1 MNGHEFLEAVAVK
14 VDELGKLD
22 AANLVVASAGRDKL
36 GLAVLFDQAVELAL
50 VGGAGR
56 LVRRVVNRGGRGGVR
71 GVLGRVGLLVGLA
84 GLGAARAVA
93 RRARIVLGRGVVLA
107 GVVAAGV
114 VLGGRVRGAAV
125 VRAGRGVVVLLGGV
139 DGHALGRLLGAGVVL
154 LDHGGVEVL
163 DCIAL
168 GVLDFAAVVAG
179 LDLAKVAD
187 GKAVVALDLNLVAL
201 AAVLGRK
208 GRGVAVDHAVLLFGQ
223 DLGIDRAYDGVLTA
237 RGDLDGVGV
246 GREQQDGCHGGAGGD
261 QAKAREDRPA
271 ALLLL
276 RLLGHGH
283 LRLGLRLRN
292 RRRLHGGVGHL
303 LLRQV
308 DDGGAG
314 RGVCHAER
322 LHGLGGCLGILV
334 ELGDG
339 SGVVVDV
346 DERSGVVGGGRGLG
360 CIVAGEGDGDGRV
373 VVGLEDLVGLGGVN
387 GRGVVDDDGLGGRLG
402 VGCGL
407 GIGSLLGRGL
417 NGIERDDRL
426 AGVGLISL
434 WLGGVCRGVRIRVCG
449 VEAHHGLAGICID
462 SVQRDDRLAGVGD
475 GLGFRCGLGRRFN
488 GIERN
493 DGLARINGGRL
504 GGCRFGG
511 RCLGGRRSL
520 GCCLGRY
527 GRSAIGAK
535 ARVVRQL
542 RSALR
547 AKHKVSSL
555 LLMVLAFESMVPA
568 V

>member
-1 MNGHEFLEAVAVK
+1 M
-14 VDELGKLD
+14 D
-22 AANLVVASAGRDKL
+22 R
-36 GLAVLFDQAVELAL
+36 
-50 VGGAGR
+50 
-56 LVRRVVNRGGRGGVR
+56 
-71 GVLGRVGLLVGLA
+71 
-84 GLGAARAVA
+84 
-93 RRARIVLGRGVVLA
+93 
-107 GVVAAGV
+107 
-114 VLGGRVRGAAV
+114 
-125 VRAGRGVVVLLGGV
+125 
-139 DGHALGRLLGAGVVL
+139 
-154 LDHGGVEVL
+154 
-163 DCIAL
+163 IAL
-168 GVLDFAAVVAG
+168 GVLDLAAVVAG

-187 GKAVVALDLNLVAL
+187 RKAVVALDLNFVAL
-201 AAVLGRK
+201 AAVLGRE

-223 DLGIDRAYDGVLTA
+223 DLGVDGAHDGVLAA

-303 LLRQV
+303 LLGQV

-314 RGVCHAER
+314 RGVRHAER

-339 SGVVVDV
+339 GGVVVDV
-346 DERSGVVGGGRGLG
+346 DKRSGVVGDGRGLG
-360 CIVAGEGDGDGRV
+360 FIVAGEGDGDGCV
-373 VVGLEDLVGLGGVN
+373 VVGLEDLVGFGGVN

-407 GIGSLLGRGL
+407 GIGSLLSRGL

-426 AGVGLISL
+426 TGVGLIGL
-434 WLGGVCRGVRIRVCG
+434 RLGGVCRSVWLRVSG
-449 VEAHHGLAGICID
+449 VECDDGLARIDGRRGRCFGFGIGRGLDGVEGHHGLAGICID

-475 GLGFRCGLGRRFN
+475 GLGCRCGLGRRLN

-493 DGLARINGGRL
+493 DGLTRINGGRL
-504 GGCRFGG
+504 GGCRFSSL
-511 RCLGGRRSL
+511 CLGGRRSL

-527 GRSAIGAK
+527 GRSAIGAE

-555 LLMVLAFESMVPA
+555 LLGIS
-568 V
+568 